1 MSCIFCKIASG
12 EIPSNKVYEDDK
24 ILVFHDIQPAAPKHI
39 LVIPKEHIASANE
52 LNADNAG
59 VLSHIFIKIADIAGE
74 LGFADNGYR
83 IVNNCGRDGA
93 QTVEHLHFH
102 VLAGKPMGWP
112 PYQEL

>member
-1 MSCIFCKIASG
+1 MSCIFCKIAAG

-24 ILVFHDIQPAAPKHI
+24 ILAFHDIQPAAPKHV

-52 LNADNAG
+52 LDETNAA
-59 VLSHIFIKIADIAGE
+59 VLSHIFIKIAEIAKD
-74 LGFADNGYR
+74 LGFAENGYR

-112 PYQEL
+112 PYQD